1 MKQAELSSAKE
12 YEDQGY
18 FILRNFFN
26 SQEIAHLTAL
36 IDPIFLQWR
45 DGKEAHIF
53 EHKLLNMHSLTHAG
67 YFEQSQTRRLAL
79 FNAILPTKLTQ
90 YLDALFG
97 EGLYF
102 HNTQLFFNPIN
113 KARLPYWHRDMQ
125 YSPIADELQASE
137 LLNMLSLHV
146 RIPLLDETGVELIPG
161 SHKRWDTE
169 LERKVRFELDEH
181 ENSET
186 LADSKLIELSQGD
199 LLIFNAQMLHRGNY
213 ALNHERKALDLCI
226 GKPHPLSIEF
236 LDKSVLPTS
245 QELTQLDN
253 PSWFQAAYQLGKA

>member
-26 SQEIAHLTAL
+26 SQEISHLTAL
-36 IDPIFLQWR
+36 VGPIFLQWR

-53 EHKLLNMHSLTHAG
+53 EHKLLNMHSLTLAE
-67 YFEQSQTRRLAL
+67 YFEQSQTQRLAF
-79 FNAILPTKLTQ
+79 FNVILPIKLTQ
-90 YLDALFG
+90 YLDNVFG

-102 HNTQLFFNPIN
+102 HNTQLFFNPTN

-169 LERKVRFELDEH
+169 LERKVRFELDEY

-186 LADSKLIELSQGD
+186 LADSKLIALSQGD

-226 GKPHPLSIEF
+226 GKPHPLSIDL

>member
-1 MKQAELSSAKE
+1 MKQAHQKSIKD
-12 YEDQGY
+12 YEDSGY

-26 SQEIAHLTAL
+26 SQEIFHLTAL
-36 IDPIFLQWR
+36 VDPIFLQWR

-67 YFEQSQTRRLAL
+67 YFEQSQTQRLAF

-90 YLDALFG
+90 YLDTLFG
-97 EGLYF
+97 DGLYF
-102 HNTQLFFNPIN
+102 HNTQLFFNPTN

-137 LLNMLSLHV
+137 QLNMLSLHV
-146 RIPLLDETGVELIPG
+146 RIPLLDESGIELIPG

-169 LERKVRFELDEH
+169 LERKVRFELEGH
-181 ENSET
+181 EDSGA
-186 LADSKLIELSQGD
+186 LAGSKLIELSAGD

-226 GKPHPLSIEF
+226 GKPHPLSIDF
-236 LDKSVLPTS
+236 LDKSVLPTN

-253 PSWFQAAYQLGKA
+253 PSWFHAAYQLGKA